1 MLTKED
7 ILSKYNNQ
15 PLSEIKN
22 LNFWG
27 KDLTNIDII
36 EQMPNLEVVSLS
48 ANKISSLKPFASC
61 SHLKELYLRK
71 NNISDFDELNYLT
84 RCKELKILWLDQ
96 NPICDCENY
105 RKRIIITLP
114 HLIRLDNSPVT
125 QNDNNNSNTP
135 QQRPITP
142 NVPSNTP
149 QTPIEQDIPKRNN
162 LRTSQSGRRPQHQ
175 YKPSDQTIVNNILK
189 DYDSSMTIAGAPKVP
204 LSNVESETLNNINKD
219 EQYIHN
225 LKNIEDIKDYFASPY
240 SNDYPNR
247 KKGSNS
253 NSNSNHNG
261 NNNGSNS
268 KGIENFSNY
277 KISNGVVKQHYTHNK
292 DNDIVVND
300 SLNGITPK
308 NVHIVNAILNLIEGM
323 NLEELVHVRNH
334 ISRKMNNE
342 A

>member
-7 ILSKYNNQ
+7 ILAKYNNK

-27 KDLTNIDII
+27 KDLINIDII

-48 ANKISSLKPFASC
+48 ANKISSLKPFTAC

-84 RCKELKILWLDQ
+84 NCKELKILWIDQ

-105 RKRIIITLP
+105 RKRIIIALP
-114 HLIRLDNSPVT
+114 NLVRLDNSPVVT
-125 QNDNNNSNTP
+125 TEDNSP
-135 QQRPITP
+135 QRPITP
-142 NVPSNTP
+142 NVPSNVP

-162 LRTSQSGRRPQHQ
+162 LRTSQSGRRPQQ

-189 DYDSSMTIAGAPKVP
+189 DYDSSMTLIKTPVAHR
-204 LSNVESETLNNINKD
+204 SNVENETLNNINKD
-219 EQYIHN
+219 EQYIYN

-240 SNDYPNR
+240 NNEYPSR
-247 KKGSNS
+247 KKGSN
-253 NSNSNHNG
+253 NNNN
-261 NNNGSNS
+261 NNNGNNS

-277 KISNGVVKQHYTHNK
+277 KPSNGIKQSKHYANK
-292 DNDIVVND
+292 DNDIGVND
-300 SLNGITPK
+300 SLNGSTPTK
-308 NVHIVNAILNLIEGM
+308 VHIVNAILNLIEGM
-323 NLEELVHVRNH
+323 SLEELVHIRNH
-334 ISRKMNNE
+334 ISRKMHNE
-342 A
+342 T